1 MKENKQMKYFLR
13 KSIFGLAS
21 VSAAFIVGGSFVS
34 ADEAS
39 TNKYIESIADNIDK
53 VDSNDLM
60 KKLSGLKTTSEV
72 DNALKAL
79 SESDSAN
86 RDAYTAVL
94 ANSDVLA
101 TRTASQGVEI
111 MDADREAYREINRL
125 GETLHDPT
133 RLEAA
138 IKELTEAKTL
148 DAIAAAVNHAHIL
161 ASEEYNSGI
170 SMTDESRD
178 AEWLKAAED
187 AEKSK
192 ISEDEDQTTEDAEE
206 DDVETVSEE
215 SDAEA
220 DVNAEEDMEDEEEDA
235 EKSKISED
243 EDQTTEDAEED
254 DVETVSEESD
264 AEADVNAEEDMEDEE
279 DEDEESKISE
289 DEDQTTEDAEEDDVE
304 TVSEESDAEADVNA
318 EEDMED
324 EEDEDEADEDEVDED
339 EVEDE
344 DEVDEDAVEDEDEN
358 EGNKEDPKINI
369 TPSPKEKETKESRQ
383 AMRDKLMAETKER
396 EAKAAK
402 DENEGNKEDPKINIT
417 PSPKEKETK
426 ESRQAMRDKLMAET
440 KEREA
445 KAAKERLEKERS
457 TALTELDHLGA
468 GKETKESRQAMR
480 DKLMAETKEREAKA
494 AKERLEKE
502 RSTALTELDHLGAG
516 RLLKN
521 IVSTAKT
528 VEGIKEFMAIT
539 RPSLEHAM
547 KVKATSGLTDFLKS
561 QRSAEDTVKD
571 IILTNAKNAA
581 LKKLEKLGATDHLKE
596 LVENAK
602 TVEDI
607 RTLMAEATPSL
618 EATLSKEEA
627 DQVAP
632 EVSEEAPMGSEN
644 PMPEGVE
651 TDTESSE
658 ILNTDKDVE
667 RQATGKSVLADIE
680 GKASAPFVQTDAKKP
695 AMEATKEKT
704 PVKAEETKKA
714 DQHLPVT
721 GEKVNPFFTGVA
733 LSIIASAGM
742 VAYST
747 KRKEN

>member
-72 DNALKAL
+72 DNALKSL

-148 DAIAAAVNHAHIL
+148 DAIAAVVNHAHIL

-220 DVNAEEDMEDEEEDA
+220 DVNAEEDMEDEE
-235 EKSKISED
+235 
-243 EDQTTEDAEED
+243 
-254 DVETVSEESD
+254 
-264 AEADVNAEEDMEDEE
+264 
-279 DEDEESKISE
+279 
-289 DEDQTTEDAEEDDVE
+289 
-304 TVSEESDAEADVNA
+304 
-318 EEDMED
+318 
-324 EEDEDEADEDEVDED
+324 DEDEVDED
-339 EVEDE
+339 E
-344 DEVDEDAVEDEDEN
+344 DAVEEDSVDEN

-369 TPSPKEKETKESRQ
+369 TPSPKE
-383 AMRDKLMAETKER
+383 
-396 EAKAAK
+396 
-402 DENEGNKEDPKINIT
+402 
-417 PSPKEKETK
+417 
-426 ESRQAMRDKLMAET
+426 
-440 KEREA
+440 
-445 KAAKERLEKERS
+445 
-457 TALTELDHLGA
+457 
-468 GKETKESRQAMR
+468 KETKESRQAMR

-667 RQATGKSVLADIE
+667 RQASGKSVLADTE

>member
-34 ADEAS
+34 ADEATIINPDS
-39 TNKYIESIADNIDK
+39 EIEKLNLDTDDKEMYKNDLLYYKSDKEAINSILLDAKGDSAKNEIKKLKLDADIQNKYFDEIDEIIKKGQDSESIKKIVENATTESNATTELLK
-53 VDSNDLM
+53 NTEVDSYKN
-60 KKLSGLKTTSEV
+60 
-72 DNALKAL
+72 
-79 SESDSAN
+79 
-86 RDAYTAVL
+86 
-94 ANSDVLA
+94 
-101 TRTASQGVEI
+101 
-111 MDADREAYREINRL
+111 
-125 GETLHDPT
+125 
-133 RLEAA
+133 
-138 IKELTEAKTL
+138 
-148 DAIAAAVNHAHIL
+148 
-161 ASEEYNSGI
+161 I
-170 SMTDESRD
+170 SD

-220 DVNAEEDMEDEEEDA
+220 DVNAEEDMEDEE
-235 EKSKISED
+235 
-243 EDQTTEDAEED
+243 
-254 DVETVSEESD
+254 
-264 AEADVNAEEDMEDEE
+264 
-279 DEDEESKISE
+279 
-289 DEDQTTEDAEEDDVE
+289 
-304 TVSEESDAEADVNA
+304 
-318 EEDMED
+318 
-324 EEDEDEADEDEVDED
+324 DEDEVDED

-344 DEVDEDAVEDEDEN
+344 DENEDEEEDSVDENEDEEDSVDEN
-358 EGNKEDPKINI
+358 EGNNEDPKINI
-369 TPSPKEKETKESRQ
+369 TPSPKE
-383 AMRDKLMAETKER
+383 
-396 EAKAAK
+396 
-402 DENEGNKEDPKINIT
+402 
-417 PSPKEKETK
+417 
-426 ESRQAMRDKLMAET
+426 
-440 KEREA
+440 
-445 KAAKERLEKERS
+445 
-457 TALTELDHLGA
+457 
-468 GKETKESRQAMR
+468 KETKESRQAMR

-667 RQATGKSVLADIE
+667 RQATGKSVLADTE

>member
-170 SMTDESRD
+170 SMTDESSD

-220 DVNAEEDMEDEEEDA
+220 DVNAEEDMEDEE
-235 EKSKISED
+235 
-243 EDQTTEDAEED
+243 
-254 DVETVSEESD
+254 
-264 AEADVNAEEDMEDEE
+264 
-279 DEDEESKISE
+279 
-289 DEDQTTEDAEEDDVE
+289 
-304 TVSEESDAEADVNA
+304 
-318 EEDMED
+318 
-324 EEDEDEADEDEVDED
+324 DEDEVDED

-344 DEVDEDAVEDEDEN
+344 DENEDEEEDSVDEN

-369 TPSPKEKETKESRQ
+369 TPSPKE
-383 AMRDKLMAETKER
+383 
-396 EAKAAK
+396 
-402 DENEGNKEDPKINIT
+402 
-417 PSPKEKETK
+417 
-426 ESRQAMRDKLMAET
+426 
-440 KEREA
+440 
-445 KAAKERLEKERS
+445 
-457 TALTELDHLGA
+457 
-468 GKETKESRQAMR
+468 KETKESRQAMR

>member
-148 DAIAAAVNHAHIL
+148 DAISAAVNHAHIL

-170 SMTDESRD
+170 SMTDESSD

-220 DVNAEEDMEDEEEDA
+220 DVNAEEDMEDEE
-235 EKSKISED
+235 
-243 EDQTTEDAEED
+243 
-254 DVETVSEESD
+254 
-264 AEADVNAEEDMEDEE
+264 
-279 DEDEESKISE
+279 
-289 DEDQTTEDAEEDDVE
+289 
-304 TVSEESDAEADVNA
+304 
-318 EEDMED
+318 
-324 EEDEDEADEDEVDED
+324 DEDEA
-339 EVEDE
+339 DE

-369 TPSPKEKETKESRQ
+369 TPSPKE
-383 AMRDKLMAETKER
+383 
-396 EAKAAK
+396 
-402 DENEGNKEDPKINIT
+402 
-417 PSPKEKETK
+417 
-426 ESRQAMRDKLMAET
+426 
-440 KEREA
+440 
-445 KAAKERLEKERS
+445 
-457 TALTELDHLGA
+457 
-468 GKETKESRQAMR
+468 KETKESRQAMR

>member
-148 DAIAAAVNHAHIL
+148 DAISAAVNHAHIL

-170 SMTDESRD
+170 SMTDESSD

-220 DVNAEEDMEDEEEDA
+220 DVNAEEDMEDEE
-235 EKSKISED
+235 
-243 EDQTTEDAEED
+243 
-254 DVETVSEESD
+254 
-264 AEADVNAEEDMEDEE
+264 
-279 DEDEESKISE
+279 
-289 DEDQTTEDAEEDDVE
+289 
-304 TVSEESDAEADVNA
+304 
-318 EEDMED
+318 
-324 EEDEDEADEDEVDED
+324 DEDEVDED

-358 EGNKEDPKINI
+358 EDEEED
-369 TPSPKEKETKESRQ
+369 SV
-383 AMRDKLMAETKER
+383 
-396 EAKAAK
+396 

-417 PSPKEKETK
+417 PSPKE
-426 ESRQAMRDKLMAET
+426 
-440 KEREA
+440 
-445 KAAKERLEKERS
+445 
-457 TALTELDHLGA
+457 
-468 GKETKESRQAMR
+468 KETKESRQAMR

-667 RQATGKSVLADIE
+667 RQATGKSVLADTE

>member
-170 SMTDESRD
+170 SMADESSD

-220 DVNAEEDMEDEEEDA
+220 DVNAEEDMEDEE
-235 EKSKISED
+235 
-243 EDQTTEDAEED
+243 
-254 DVETVSEESD
+254 
-264 AEADVNAEEDMEDEE
+264 
-279 DEDEESKISE
+279 
-289 DEDQTTEDAEEDDVE
+289 
-304 TVSEESDAEADVNA
+304 
-318 EEDMED
+318 
-324 EEDEDEADEDEVDED
+324 DEDEV
-339 EVEDE
+339 DE
-344 DEVDEDAVEDEDEN
+344 DEVDEDAVEDEDENEDEEEDSVDEN

-369 TPSPKEKETKESRQ
+369 TPSPKE
-383 AMRDKLMAETKER
+383 
-396 EAKAAK
+396 
-402 DENEGNKEDPKINIT
+402 
-417 PSPKEKETK
+417 
-426 ESRQAMRDKLMAET
+426 
-440 KEREA
+440 
-445 KAAKERLEKERS
+445 
-457 TALTELDHLGA
+457 
-468 GKETKESRQAMR
+468 KETKESRQAMR

-581 LKKLEKLGATDHLKE
+581 LKKLEN
-596 LVENAK
+596 LVQ
-602 TVEDI
+602 
-607 RTLMAEATPSL
+607 L
-618 EATLSKEEA
+618 
-627 DQVAP
+627 
-632 EVSEEAPMGSEN
+632 
-644 PMPEGVE
+644 
-651 TDTESSE
+651 
-658 ILNTDKDVE
+658 
-667 RQATGKSVLADIE
+667 
-680 GKASAPFVQTDAKKP
+680 
-695 AMEATKEKT
+695 
-704 PVKAEETKKA
+704 
-714 DQHLPVT
+714 
-721 GEKVNPFFTGVA
+721 
-733 LSIIASAGM
+733 II
-742 VAYST
+742 
-747 KRKEN
+747 

>member
-148 DAIAAAVNHAHIL
+148 DAISAAVNHAHIL

-170 SMTDESRD
+170 SMTDESSD

-187 AEKSK
+187 AEK
-192 ISEDEDQTTEDAEE
+192 
-206 DDVETVSEE
+206 
-215 SDAEA
+215 
-220 DVNAEEDMEDEEEDA
+220 
-235 EKSKISED
+235 
-243 EDQTTEDAEED
+243 
-254 DVETVSEESD
+254 
-264 AEADVNAEEDMEDEE
+264 
-279 DEDEESKISE
+279 SKISE

-402 DENEGNKEDPKINIT
+402 
-417 PSPKEKETK
+417 
-426 ESRQAMRDKLMAET
+426 
-440 KEREA
+440 
-445 KAAKERLEKERS
+445 
-457 TALTELDHLGA
+457 
-468 GKETKESRQAMR
+468 
-480 DKLMAETKEREAKA
+480 
-494 AKERLEKE
+494 ERLEKE

-571 IILTNAKNAA
+571 IILTNAKNTA

-667 RQATGKSVLADIE
+667 RQATGKSVLADTE
-680 GKASAPFVQTDAKKP
+680 GKASAPFVQTDAKKT

>member
-94 ANSDVLA
+94 ANSDILA

-170 SMTDESRD
+170 SMTDESSD

-220 DVNAEEDMEDEEEDA
+220 DVNAEEDMEDEE
-235 EKSKISED
+235 
-243 EDQTTEDAEED
+243 
-254 DVETVSEESD
+254 
-264 AEADVNAEEDMEDEE
+264 
-279 DEDEESKISE
+279 
-289 DEDQTTEDAEEDDVE
+289 
-304 TVSEESDAEADVNA
+304 
-318 EEDMED
+318 
-324 EEDEDEADEDEVDED
+324 DEDEVDED

-344 DEVDEDAVEDEDEN
+344 DENEDEEEDSVDEN

-369 TPSPKEKETKESRQ
+369 TPSPKE
-383 AMRDKLMAETKER
+383 
-396 EAKAAK
+396 
-402 DENEGNKEDPKINIT
+402 
-417 PSPKEKETK
+417 
-426 ESRQAMRDKLMAET
+426 
-440 KEREA
+440 
-445 KAAKERLEKERS
+445 
-457 TALTELDHLGA
+457 
-468 GKETKESRQAMR
+468 KETKESRQAMR

-667 RQATGKSVLADIE
+667 RQATGKSVLADTE